1 MIQQKGYWNIKNA
14 DGDVVNTII
23 ASEDF
28 VEENFDH
35 YEFVLLPITEAE
47 ARTWRNQELAKT
59 DEFAKL
65 PDYPH
70 HAILLEYRQAL
81 RDWPSTVDFPDTV
94 PESLESR
101 IENAP

>member
-1 MIQQKGYWNIKNA
+1 MIENRTYWEILDA
-14 DGDVVNTII
+14 DGNVVNKIN
-23 ASEDF
+23 ASQSF
-28 VEENFDH
+28 VEENYDH
-35 YEFVLLPITEAE
+35 YNLVVESISQSD
-47 ARTWRNQELAKT
+47 ARTWRDEELLKT
-59 DEFAKL
+59 DGFAKL

>member
-1 MIQQKGYWNIKNA
+1 MDA
-14 DGDVVNTII
+14 DGNVVNKIVGS
-23 ASEDF
+23 AQF
-28 VEENFDH
+28 VEENYDH
-35 YEFVLLPITEAE
+35 YNFVLLPNNPSD
-47 ARTWRNQELAKT
+47 AREWRDEELAKT
-59 DEFAKL
+59 DELAKL

-70 HAILLEYRQAL
+70 QAILLEYRQAL